1 MDLVKKYLLHLP
13 EGNVTMTR
21 EELEWLDRYHAAVL
35 RELGAYL
42 NKEEGAWL
50 EKACAPVAR

>member
-21 EELEWLDRYHAAVL
+21 EELENRVRDLVKNHPSEHIL
-35 RELGAYL
+35 SLIHI
-42 NKEEGAWL
+42 
-50 EKACAPVAR
+50 